1 MLVFD
6 LLHFFFHI
14 DHFLAL
20 ELGESKLEF
29 TQTFDK
35 IALRFLFSKYDMA
48 NNIFSIT

>member
-6 LLHFFFHI
+6 LLHVFFFHI
-14 DHFLAL
+14 GHFLAF

-35 IALRFLFSKYDMA
+35 NSLE
-48 NNIFSIT
+48 IFVFQV

>member
-35 IALRFLFSKYDMA
+35 NSLE
-48 NNIFSIT
+48 IFVFQV